1 MITRDIKYYFS
12 IPMLTFASLFIGAI
26 ITFVLS
32 LFLMFYKDSLIYA
45 TLSLILLVVIV
56 IGLPDYFRFLYC
68 AVTKKP
74 ALELTKDL
82 LIDNSKGN
90 TYKWTDIKNIVYKR
104 FTGFRPP
111 PGGYIEVTFLNS
123 EKEGNQIT

>member
-1 MITRDIKYYFS
+1 
-12 IPMLTFASLFIGAI
+12 
-26 ITFVLS
+26 
-32 LFLMFYKDSLIYA
+32 MFYKDSLIYA
-45 TLSLILLVVIV
+45 TLSLLPILVII

-82 LIDNSKGN
+82 LIDNSTGN
-90 TYKWTDIKNIVYKR
+90 AYKWADIKNIVCKN
-104 FTGFRPP
+104 FTGFRAP

-123 EKEGNQIT
+123 ERKVTLPNNVIRGKTQEILEDLQNYLKYSKRNH